1 MSKWN
6 FPFTFLWSRSFYPLR
21 PSTPQNHAE
30 LLIPMSI
37 TNQYTLE
44 QMLFFSSWTKLGR
57 FELIQESLRKRGD
70 ALSSWKDCGQM
81 LSSGKT
87 GSSLQVLTAHC
98 LHVVASCIFWLKTG
112 SKHEAFQSTPNIA
125 QPNNTSKSK
134 KPNQRNPGKSPK
146 RSRRMAAMA
155 VANYK
160 RRIQQQQQ
168 QASLSLQESQDQA
181 STNFKQ
187 QQSSQSNVSE
197 QGCFSSAR
205 PTTNFTGEA
214 NPNGTKKWSCDA
226 DGVTINTKWFP
237 SSTSR

>member
-1 MSKWN
+1 MERLRASALKWEN
-6 FPFTFLWSRSFYPLR
+6 WLLSASAHCSLLARGGIVHLLAKDQQQGMKPFSPHQVLLSTTTP
-21 PSTPQNHAE
+21 PSPKSQ
-30 LLIPMSI
+30 
-37 TNQYTLE
+37 
-44 QMLFFSSWTKLGR
+44 TK
-57 FELIQESLRKRGD
+57 ETQESV
-70 ALSSWKDCGQM
+70 Q
-81 LSSGKT
+81 
-87 GSSLQVLTAHC
+87 
-98 LHVVASCIFWLKTG
+98 
-112 SKHEAFQSTPNIA
+112 
-125 QPNNTSKSK
+125 
-134 KPNQRNPGKSPK
+134 
-146 RSRRMAAMA
+146 RRMAAMA

-168 QASLSLQESQDQA
+168 QTSLTLQESQDQA